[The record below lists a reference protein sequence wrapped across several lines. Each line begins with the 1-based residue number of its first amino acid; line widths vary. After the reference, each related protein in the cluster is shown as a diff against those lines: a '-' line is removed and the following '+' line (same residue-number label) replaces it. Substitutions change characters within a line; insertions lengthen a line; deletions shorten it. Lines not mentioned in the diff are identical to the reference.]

1 MRLVDLCPYGV
12 FPPRSGGHRLVHHT
26 SFCLGLRHE
35 VWVFAM
41 GLRRSDGLRLR
52 SFVQRPGGRYVE
64 YRHVTPLTLLSYLR
78 RRRTGLPPLRA
89 SSVLR
94 WTAPDVLK
102 HRLAAAD
109 VVQVETPWQF
119 AFARATASCP
129 IVLVEQNAEAQ
140 LLAAR
145 SVSRR
150 LVALAT
156 RLERVALLEADA
168 VIFLSPEDRTA
179 VTDAYGLVRRDLY
192 TCGVGVDTETFQ
204 PALDAERAAA
214 KAALG
219 VVGPV
224 ALFAGSWH
232 LPNRS
237 ALAAVRIIAARTP
250 GWTFLVVGSV
260 GRPADSAGRVRVT
273 GAVDDVLP
281 FLRAADVALNPMT
294 EGGGVNLKV
303 PEYLAMGLPVVTTRF
318 GMRGLD
324 IADVV
329 EVAEVND
336 FPAAIGRLAAAPA
349 RRARGAAARR
359 VAQTGFGWEAIAA
372 AREAI
377 YCELIARRARVV
389 G

>member
-145 SVSRR
+145 
-150 LVALAT
+150 
-156 RLERVALLEADA
+156 
-168 VIFLSPEDRTA
+168 
-179 VTDAYGLVRRDLY
+179 
-192 TCGVGVDTETFQ
+192 
-204 PALDAERAAA
+204 
-214 KAALG
+214 
-219 VVGPV
+219 
-224 ALFAGSWH
+224 
-232 LPNRS
+232 
-237 ALAAVRIIAARTP
+237 TP

-324 IADVV
+324 IAD
-329 EVAEVND
+329 
-336 FPAAIGRLAAAPA
+336 
-349 RRARGAAARR
+349 
-359 VAQTGFGWEAIAA
+359 
-372 AREAI
+372 
-377 YCELIARRARVV
+377 
-389 G
+389 

>member
-1 MRLVDLCPYGV
+1 MPSAR
-12 FPPRSGGHRLVHHT
+12 RQK
-26 SFCLGLRHE
+26 
-35 VWVFAM
+35 
-41 GLRRSDGLRLR
+41 RRS
-52 SFVQRPGGRYVE
+52 
-64 YRHVTPLTLLSYLR
+64 
-78 RRRTGLPPLRA
+78 
-89 SSVLR
+89 
-94 WTAPDVLK
+94 
-102 HRLAAAD
+102 
-109 VVQVETPWQF
+109 
-119 AFARATASCP
+119 
-129 IVLVEQNAEAQ
+129 
-140 LLAAR
+140 
-145 SVSRR
+145 
-150 LVALAT
+150 
-156 RLERVALLEADA
+156 
-168 VIFLSPEDRTA
+168 
-179 VTDAYGLVRRDLY
+179 
-192 TCGVGVDTETFQ
+192 
-204 PALDAERAAA
+204 
-214 KAALG
+214 
-219 VVGPV
+219 
-224 ALFAGSWH
+224 GSWH

-237 ALAAVRIIAARTP
+237 ALAAVRVIAARTP

-260 GRPADSAGRVRVT
+260 GRPAESAGRVRVT
-273 GAVDDVLP
+273 GPVDDVLP
-281 FLRAADVALNPMT
+281 FFRAADVALNPMT

>member
-26 SFCLGLRHE
+26 SLLLGRRHE

-52 SFVQRPGGRYVE
+52 SFIQRPGGQYVE

-89 SSVLR
+89 SSMLR
-94 WTAPDVLK
+94 WTAPAVLRR
-102 HRLAAAD
+102 RLAAAD
-109 VVQVETPWQF
+109 LVQVETPWQF
-119 AFARATASCP
+119 AFARARASCP
-129 IVLVEQNAEAQ
+129 IVLVEQNAEAE
-140 LLAAR
+140 LLATR
-145 SVSRR
+145 SFSRR
-150 LVALAT
+150 LVALAA
-156 RLERVALLEADA
+156 RLERAALLQADA
-168 VIFLSPEDRTA
+168 VIFLSPEDRAA
-179 VTDAYGLVRRDLY
+179 VTDAYGLARGDLH
-192 TCGVGVDTETFQ
+192 TCGVGVDTETFR

-219 VVGPV
+219 LVGPV

-273 GAVDDVLP
+273 GPVDDVLP
-281 FLRAADVALNPMT
+281 FFRAADVALNPMT

-303 PEYLAMGLPVVTTRF
+303 PEYLAMGLPVVTTPF

-324 IADVV
+324 VADVV

-336 FPAAIGRLAAAPA
+336 FPAALERLAAAPA
-349 RRARGAAARR
+349 RRALGAAARR
-359 VAQTGFGWEAIAA
+359 AAQTGFGWEAIVA